1 MEMFARRRPGSG
13 YQIQHP
19 GLAADTGDV
28 KLFDRFRSARIASPS
43 WPSPSVRSPARKPDT
58 KNWVGPPAPH
68 AIHHG
73 WLQVPTFR
81 AAGFLVDVVGESFHQ
96 EAIEAAAGGR
106 HEDGA
111 VVPLVIAQ
119 LVREPNNPYDANA
132 VRVDIGDSPCGHIAR
147 AEAPRYHGA
156 LAALAEIG
164 RPATCR
170 AWITGGWDRGVL
182 DKGHFGVKL
191 DLHANLEWP
200 ERVPVLPF
208 GEGRVSITGEE
219 KSQDYLAVLLGGRE
233 RVEVIADL
241 GDPCADRIGVRING
255 QAVGALTPKMSE
267 RYGPWVA
274 ETQAALLPATC
285 EARVVQGPKKI
296 EVFLK
301 LSKPW

>member
-1 MEMFARRRPGSG
+1 M
-13 YQIQHP
+13 
-19 GLAADTGDV
+19 
-28 KLFDRFRSARIASPS
+28 
-43 WPSPSVRSPARKPDT
+43 
-58 KNWVGPPAPH
+58 
-68 AIHHG
+68 
-73 WLQVPTFR
+73 PTFR

-96 EAIEAAAGGR
+96 DAIEVAADGR
-106 HEDGA
+106 HEEGA
-111 VVPLVIAQ
+111 VTPLVTAQ
-119 LVREPNNPYDANA
+119 LVREPNNPHDPNA

-147 AEAPRYHGA
+147 TESPRYHQV

-200 ERVPVLPF
+200 ERVAVLPF

-219 KSQDYLAVLLGGRE
+219 HCQGYLSALLGGRD

-241 GDPCADRIGVRING
+241 GDPSAERLGVRING
-255 QAVGALTPKMSE
+255 QSVGALTPKMSE
-267 RYGPWVA
+267 RYEAWVA
-274 ETQAALLPATC
+274 SAQAVFLPATC

-301 LSKPW
+301 LARPW